1 MLGLFSIS
9 PALNT
14 KSANEIS
21 ARFAVWLELI
31 ASMLRTAVISKCAVY
46 IAEQPKLENAEE
58 LGQAR
63 VRASVNE
70 QRLKDQT

>member
-21 ARFAVWLELI
+21 ARFAVWLEFI
-31 ASMLRTAVISKCAVY
+31 ASMLRDGGNLEMRR